1 MAQWRIRVTVPDAPS
16 GQNALR
22 SALARIPVTDLR
34 IDPPDAHATEVTGDV
49 IVELGE
55 DSALADLLRALHE
68 ISPQVFISR
77 VPAPEPAVA
86 AAAAQSIRVR
96 KLAPGTVR
104 G

>member
-1 MAQWRIRVTVPDAPS
+1 MALGANPGGGTLSGTATV
-16 GQNALR
+16 
-22 SALARIPVTDLR
+22 SAVGGLATFADLR